1 MYALKNINMG
11 EELCF
16 NYCSLTESEKE
27 FETAVCLCGTEY
39 CSGRYLQL
47 ASDKKHLALMKKYHT
62 FVDRNFI
69 LFKAVSKPNIT
80 QEDEARL

>member
-1 MYALKNINMG
+1 MYALKDIKYG

-27 FETAVCLCGTEY
+27 FEQAVCLCGTEV
-39 CSGRYLQL
+39 CQGRYLQL
-47 ASDKKHLALMKKYHT
+47 ASDKKHLALMKQYHT

-69 LFKAVSKPNIT
+69 FFKACSKPNLSE
-80 QEDEARL
+80 EDE